1 MQLELRRGGDG
12 DDDGVDEE
20 VEIRRRE
27 PREERA
33 PDLRKHGS
41 EEVSQERLGEAEDE
55 SRTKSCC
62 GGEKKSFGGGE
73 EEDRHCCREEG

>member
-1 MQLELRRGGDG
+1 MQLELRGGGDG

-33 PDLRKHGS
+33 PDLREHGS
-41 EEVSQERLGEAEDE
+41 EEVSQERLGEAEEE
-55 SRTKSCC
+55 SRTKSGY

-73 EEDRHCCREEG
+73 DDRHCCREEG